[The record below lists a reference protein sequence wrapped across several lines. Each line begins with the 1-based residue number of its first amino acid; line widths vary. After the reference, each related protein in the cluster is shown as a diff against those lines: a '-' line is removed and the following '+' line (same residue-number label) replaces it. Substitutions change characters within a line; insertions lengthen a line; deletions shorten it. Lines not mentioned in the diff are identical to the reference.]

1 MSPDEFILALRALDA
16 PVFLDDHGV
25 SGPLGVEFTA
35 TTSDGRS
42 VLVTQLSPAL
52 NRQVT
57 DPDAFVRTIERAG
70 YQGAGVTESGQL
82 YFVELPLRG
91 TTIAARL
98 DATGPILAT
107 EVLAIARTVCD
118 MLTVP
123 DAAPHG
129 LLTPSTIAIDNEHRV
144 ALRWPQMLVALRES
158 GIDVATLARELH
170 ATEFLAPELLRGGPI
185 DVHADVFA
193 LGTTLYAALTG
204 RPPFGGRTT
213 ATTMAVVLADGSAR
227 ATSATGMLTATLVR
241 AIEHDPADRWHD
253 LQQFRAALGGDLPS
267 RANAKRQ
274 PDARPRRGCGT
285 RVAILV
291 GVGALVLWAASKYI

>member
-16 PVFLDDHGV
+16 PVFLDDHGAA
-25 SGPLGVEFTA
+25 GPLGVEFTA

-82 YFVELPLRG
+82 YFLELPLRG

-98 DATGPILAT
+98 AATGPMPAT
-107 EVLAIARTVCD
+107 EVLGIARTVCD
-118 MLTVP
+118 MLAAP

-129 LLTPSTIAIDNEHRV
+129 LLTPSTIAIDGEHRV
-144 ALRWPQMLVALRES
+144 ELRWPQMLFALREA
-158 GIDVATLARELH
+158 GIDTATLARGLH

-193 LGTTLYAALTG
+193 LGTTLYTALTG

-213 ATTMAVVLADGSAR
+213 ATTMAVVLADGSAPG
-227 ATSATGMLTATLVR
+227 TSATGMLTAALVR

-253 LQQFRAALGGDLPS
+253 LQQFRIALGGDVPL
-267 RANAKRQ
+267 RASAKRQ
-274 PDARPRRGCGT
+274 PGARSRRGCGT
-285 RVAILV
+285 RAAILI
-291 GVGALVLWAASKYI
+291 GVGALVLWAAAKYI